1 MTLPQEPERAFARV
15 ERNVTAG
22 RDFVVGDVH
31 GEFDTLEAM
40 LASVGFR
47 PGRDRLFAL
56 GDLVDRGPRSADALA
71 WMENGQIELSVRGNH
86 EQMLLD
92 RIDAAES
99 DREGRTPRTAHPL
112 GMAHPWF
119 ARNVERSSWAKWKAM
134 IRSMPFAA
142 TVGTRAGPIGLVHA
156 TPTSQCWEDMLAKLV
171 ERDSDTI
178 WMALTSTARARN
190 DARRAEQEGVPLG
203 GRIEGVRA
211 VLTGHAIVDEVTTT
225 VNVWHIDTGAG
236 FRNGRLT
243 LARIDTDPIETLTVG
258 TAPAR

>member
-99 DREGRTPRTAHPL
+99 DREGRTPRTAHTARDGAPVVRAQRRALKLGEMEGNDPL
-112 GMAHPWF
+112 DAVRGHGGHASRSDRAG
-119 ARNVERSSWAKWKAM
+119 ARN
-134 IRSMPFAA
+134 P
-142 TVGTRAGPIGLVHA
+142 
-156 TPTSQCWEDMLAKLV
+156 DLAV
-171 ERDSDTI
+171 
-178 WMALTSTARARN
+178 
-190 DARRAEQEGVPLG
+190 LG
-203 GRIEGVRA
+203 G
-211 VLTGHAIVDEVTTT
+211 HARE
-225 VNVWHIDTGAG
+225 A
-236 FRNGRLT
+236 RGR
-243 LARIDTDPIETLTVG
+243 
-258 TAPAR
+258 

>member
-1 MTLPQEPERAFARV
+1 MTVPQEPERAFARV

-40 LASVGFR
+40 LASVRFR

-56 GDLVDRGPRSADALA
+56 GDLVDRGPRSADALV

-92 RIDAAES
+92 RIEAAES

-142 TVGTRAGPIGLVHA
+142 TVRTRTGPIGLVHA
-156 TPTSQCWEDMLAKLV
+156 SPTSQCWEDMLAKLV
-171 ERDSDTI
+171 EGDSDTI
-178 WMALTSTARARN
+178 WMALTTTARARN
-190 DARRAEQEGVPLG
+190 DARRADQEGVPLG

-211 VLTGHAIVDEVTTT
+211 VLTGHAIVNEVTTT
-225 VNVWHIDTGAG
+225 GNVWHIDTGAG

-243 LARIDTDPIETLTVG
+243 LARIDTDPIETLTVA
-258 TAPAR
+258 TAPGR